1 MKLVSSFNCFFVQTS
16 RRNNLEEEARR
27 HSEACKGQNPQSA
40 GGVGGGADGGDR
52 ELDEDVYDEDELLEQ
67 YRGLLPTSFGERG
80 RDTRVATD
88 APQSI
93 GAMEQSGATAAMA
106 NEEFNTDD
114 DNNMGLPISCE
125 ATLEAHRKAVVA
137 LALDHSGSRLL
148 TGSDDYTVKLFD
160 FNGMKSDCRSFRQ
173 IEPCEGHPVVALS
186 WSPNSDSFLVV
197 TGSPQPKIYD
207 RDGKEQGEFPRGDMY
222 IRDMKNTK
230 GHVTGCTSG
239 AWHPI
244 DKGTG
249 LTSSSDGTLR
259 VWDLWTFQQKTVI
272 KPTLL
277 KPGRI
282 AVTTCGWSPDGKLI
296 AGGLIDGTIQLW
308 DVRGKF
314 GHSAAV
320 GAVLPPK
327 AQGTTQQ
334 NWTYVSK
341 SGQIARKCHD
351 PQSDITCVR
360 FSSAGNLLLSRSTDE
375 TLKLWDVRKFTRAL
389 AEVKGL
395 HTLFSTTQCCFSPNE
410 ELVLTGI
417 SPERKD
423 GLGCLGVFK
432 ANDLSLV
439 RHIGV
444 RGSCIAVLWHPKIN
458 QIITGSGDRSEGVVR
473 VLYDP
478 RSSNRGA
485 LLSVGRRP
493 RAETTADFVADLAPR
508 IYNPNALPLY
518 REAMPPGMPGSKR
531 KNAMVDA
538 SIRTSKSFKPDVG
551 QAGVSKGAG
560 GKLGATGGTLLTQYI
575 LKHQGTL
582 KAPAD
587 EDVRASILR
596 HADKEDEYSLF
607 TAAYKSTQPQK
618 VFADVEEMEEEKEE
632 GSAPS

>member
-1 MKLVSSFNCFFVQTS
+1 MRHRSETFYTGHQHPIGT
-16 RRNNLEEEARR
+16 AR
-27 HSEACKGQNPQSA
+27 SA
-40 GGVGGGADGGDR
+40 GGAGGDR
-52 ELDEDVYDEDELLEQ
+52 EPNTDDEDESEIMEQ
-67 YRGLLPTSFGERG
+67 YRGLLPMSFGG
-80 RDTRVATD
+80 SNHATEQTMAD
-88 APQSI
+88 APQSNKSA
-93 GAMEQSGATAAMA
+93 GQKATAAMTNA
-106 NEEFNTDD
+106 EYNDSVDTS
-114 DNNMGLPISCE
+114 MGLPISCE
-125 ATLEAHRKAVVA
+125 ATLEPHRKAVVA

-173 IEPCEGHPVVALS
+173 IEPCEGHPVLALS
-186 WSPNSDSFLVV
+186 WSPNSDSFLAI

-244 DKGTG
+244 DKGAG

-259 VWDLWTFQQKTVI
+259 VWDLWTLQQKTVI

-277 KPGRI
+277 KPGRV
-282 AVTTCGWSPDGKLI
+282 AVTTCGWSPDGRLI

-341 SGQIARKCHD
+341 SAQIGRGCHD
-351 PQSDITCVR
+351 AQTDITCIR
-360 FSSAGNLLLSRSTDE
+360 FSAAGNLLLSRSTDE
-375 TLKLWDVRKFTRAL
+375 TLKLWDVRKFTQSL

-395 HTLFSTTQCCFSPNE
+395 RTLFSTTQCCFSPNE
-410 ELVLTGI
+410 ELVLSGI
-417 SPERKD
+417 SPEKKD
-423 GLGCLGVFK
+423 GSGCLGVFR

-444 RGSCIAVLWHPKIN
+444 RGSCVAVLWHPKIN
-458 QIITGSGDRSEGVVR
+458 QIITGTGDRSEGLAR

-478 RSSNRGA
+478 HRSTRGA
-485 LLSVGRRP
+485 LLSIGRRP
-493 RAETTADFVADLAPR
+493 RAENTADFVAELAPQ

-518 REAMPPGMPGSKR
+518 REAVPPGLPGSKR

-551 QAGVSKGAG
+551 QAGTSKGAG

-575 LKHQGTL
+575 LKHQGIL
-582 KAPAD
+582 KSPAE

-596 HADKEDEYSLF
+596 HADKEDEFSLF
-607 TAAYKSTQPQK
+607 TAAYKSTQPQR
-618 VFADVEEMEEEKEE
+618 VYADVEETEEEKET
-632 GSAPS
+632 GSAS